1 MRTDSAL
8 RTDFKGILLITD
20 LDDTAF
26 DASHRVSEKNL
37 AAVLEFIEMGG
48 AFSVATGRGVK
59 SVARY
64 GLPINAPSIVSNGT
78 AVYDFKSGEFLWR
91 LPLSGDYKEL
101 MRDLIER
108 FPGLGSEWV
117 TLYDHIVLTDS
128 AEVANHLNEVESIP
142 FLNSDVSQL
151 DNLEPP
157 MKFMFAWDVENLTKV
172 LEYINFRI
180 KTENLP
186 FKCNFSYP
194 ALMELTDVNAGKGP
208 ALKRLSETTGIP
220 RRKIIAMGDA
230 FSDFEMIKSA
240 GVGLAVGNSPKEVR
254 DGADAV
260 VRDRD
265 SNALEGAVALLK
277 NFRALFREE

>member
-1 MRTDSAL
+1 M
-8 RTDFKGILLITD
+8 FKGILLITD

-26 DASHRVSEKNL
+26 DASHSFSEKNM
-37 AAVLEFIEMGG
+37 AAALDFINLGG

-64 GLPINAPSIVSNGT
+64 GLPVNAPSILFNGT
-78 AVYDFKSGEFLWR
+78 AIYDFKSGEFLWR
-91 LPLSGDYKEL
+91 LPLSGAYKEL
-101 MRDLIER
+101 MRDLTEK

-117 TLYDHIVLTDS
+117 TLDDYIVLTDS
-128 AEVANHLNEVESIP
+128 DGVMNHLNVVESIP
-142 FLNSDVSQL
+142 FIRADISEMDKL
-151 DNLEPP
+151 DPP

-172 LEYINFRI
+172 LEYINLKI

-194 ALMELTDVNAGKGP
+194 ALMELTDINAGKGA
-208 ALKRLSETTGIP
+208 ALRQFSKTTGFP
-220 RRKIIAMGDA
+220 LKKIIAMGDA

-240 GVGLAVGNSPKEVR
+240 GIGLAVGNSPKEVR

-265 SNALEGAVALLK
+265 LHALEGAVRLLK
-277 NFRALFREE
+277 KFRALWEE